1 MSWLPHPILT
11 PTLTL
16 LWLLLVND
24 FTAGHLLLGLVLG
37 WLIPLMTRRFWPE
50 SFRICRKLTLIGFL
64 ALVAYDILIA
74 NLQVAWL
81 IIRGPKHIRPAFVVV
96 PLDLRSE
103 IGISLFANTISM
115 TPGTVSSWLSPDRRT
130 LVVQALDISDP
141 QALAAAL
148 KRRYEAPLRRIFE
161 SC

>member
-1 MSWLPHPILT
+1 MSWLPHPLLT

-24 FTAGHLLLGLVLG
+24 FGAGHLLLGLMLG
-37 WLIPLMTRRFWPE
+37 WLIPLFTRRFWPE
-50 SFRICRKLTLIGFL
+50 SFRIHRPLTLVGFL
-64 ALVAYDILIA
+64 ALVAYDILVA

-130 LVVQALDISDP
+130 LVVQALDVSDP
-141 QALAAAL
+141 EALAAAL
-148 KRRYEAPLRRIFE
+148 KRRYEIPLRRIFE
-161 SC
+161 PC